1 MRKNDE
7 KRGKMQKMRKMLK
20 NAENAETCGNMRKHA
35 ENSGKHVENMRSAEN
50 QPNLGISE
58 RRILTTAARWALGN
72 AEFQKM
78 VDIGHWRTRNLETR
92 ACKLFESNA
101 KLEMRFLGGSQ
112 GRSEFVFSNTVSKK
126 RFAK

>member
-1 MRKNDE
+1 
-7 KRGKMQKMRKMLK
+7 
-20 NAENAETCGNMRKHA
+20 MRKHA

-101 KLEMRFLGGSQ
+101 KLEMRFLGGES
-112 GRSEFVFSNTVSKK
+112 GPVGIRFFEYGFEKEICKVKK
-126 RFAK
+126 RVD